1 MFLIKIFRWHLNML
15 QIIQF
20 IALIMYLLLN
30 FKNTNLARRLLTIKD
45 F

>member
-30 FKNTNLARRLLTIKD
+30 FKNTNLAKRLLTIKD

>member
-1 MFLIKIFRWHLNML
+1 MFLTKFFRLHLNML